1 MDPCWNKCSYFLF
14 IYLNS
19 VTSSKS
25 NTYQRQVGHVNLFT
39 LRHEPGRLCH
49 VMNGHRGPVSALSLD
64 YDDKGFFSAGW
75 DGEAIVRHFQNAII
89 KISNF
94 DLLL

>member
-1 MDPCWNKCSYFLF
+1 MGPCWNKGSYFKIIL
-14 IYLNS
+14 LL
-19 VTSSKS
+19 S
-25 NTYQRQVGHVNLFT
+25 NPAYTYQLQAGHVNLFT

-75 DGEAIVRHFQNAII
+75 DGEAVVGDPILYQN
-89 KISNF
+89 S
-94 DLLL
+94 